1 MKSKKSK
8 QPITLYDTTLR
19 DGSQGEDIA
28 FTVEDKLLITQKLD
42 ELGIRYIE
50 AGWPGSNPKDL
61 EYFAKAKKLKLK
73 NARIT
78 AFGATCHPKNT
89 PAKDPNL
96 KALLKSEAPVV
107 TIFGKSWDFHAKVAL
122 KISLQRN
129 LDLIFESV
137 RYLKKHVK
145 EVIFDAEHFFDGYKN
160 NPDYALKALRT
171 AREGGAD
178 YLVLC
183 DTNGG
188 ALPTEVESI
197 LSTLQKEL
205 PATYGIHCHNDCEL
219 GVANSLAAVSAG
231 ATQIHGTINGI
242 GERCGNANLVSILPN
257 LQLKMGKNVVT
268 SEQLKKLQEVSHY
281 VYEMLNLVPQNN
293 QAYVGRSA
301 FAHKGGIHVSA
312 VARNP
317 KTYEHTEPTR
327 VGNQRRVLLSDLSGA
342 SNIISKAKEFG
353 LRLKKQDP
361 MVGRL
366 LKDLKELENQ
376 GFQFEGAEASFE
388 ILMRKAKRQY
398 KPFFK
403 LLGFRVIDEK
413 RSEDHEPHAE
423 ATIQVEVDGV
433 IEHTAAHGNGPVNA
447 LDNALR
453 KALDRFFPELK
464 SVQLIDYKVRVLPS
478 DSGTSSKV
486 RVLIE
491 STDGHQ
497 KWGTV
502 GVSENIIQ
510 ASWRALVDS
519 LEFKLMK
526 G

>member
-1 MKSKKSK
+1 MKHASKIKSL
-8 QPITLYDTTLR
+8 TLYDTTLR

-28 FTVEDKLLITQKLD
+28 FTLEDKLLITQKLD
-42 ELGIRYIE
+42 ELGIAYIE

-61 EYFAKAKKLKLK
+61 EYFAQAKKLKLK
-73 NARIT
+73 KARIT

-89 PAKDPNL
+89 PGRDPNL

-122 KISLQRN
+122 QISLQRN
-129 LDLIFESV
+129 LELIFESI
-137 RYLKKHVK
+137 RYLKKHVA
-145 EVIFDAEHFFDGYKN
+145 EVIFDAEHFFDGFKA
-160 NPDYALKALRT
+160 NPQYAKQALQ
-171 AREGGAD
+171 AAQQGGAD

-188 ALPTEVESI
+188 ALPERVEQI
-197 LSTLQKEL
+197 VAKLQDEL
-205 PATYGIHCHNDCEL
+205 PAAYGIHCHNDCEL
-219 GVANSLAAVSAG
+219 GVANSLAAVRAG
-231 ATQIHGTINGI
+231 AVQVHGTINGI

-257 LQLKMGKNVVT
+257 LQLKMGHSVVKP
-268 SEQLKKLQEVSHY
+268 EQLKKLQEVSHY
-281 VYEMLNLVPQNN
+281 VYEMLNQVPQNN
-293 QAYVGRSA
+293 QAYVGKSA

-312 VARNP
+312 VQRNP
-317 KTYEHTEPTR
+317 KTYEHIDPAQ
-327 VGNQRRVLLSDLSGA
+327 VGNRRRVLVSDLSGV
-342 SNIISKAKEFG
+342 SNILSKAKEFG
-353 LRLKKQDP
+353 IQLKKGDP
-361 MVGRL
+361 LVRRL
-366 LKDLKELENQ
+366 LKDLKELENS

-423 ATIQVEVDGV
+423 ATIQVEVDGEV
-433 IEHTAAHGNGPVNA
+433 EHTAAQGNGPVNA
-447 LDNALR
+447 LDKALR
-453 KALDRFFPELK
+453 KALERFFPELK
-464 SVQLIDYKVRVLPS
+464 QVQLIDYKVRVLPS
-478 DSGTSSKV
+478 ESGTSSKV

-491 STDGHQ
+491 STDGHRT
-497 KWGTV
+497 WGTV

-526 G
+526 R